1 MQNTSLF
8 SKLLD
13 AAKGLSKET
22 HRLKK
27 DVKKDFSLMNAEAYL
42 DKVVHEIEN
51 FTPTAVP
58 GELAPPW
65 TAEDGFVYSAAGL
78 RVADCHCDE
87 QPETEEHEET
97 LAQLIAAAVNASPFP
112 VIVDTSPPPKIA
124 EGYGTSFNTM
134 LRAAAGGNL
143 ALVSARYNDGRP
155 AVLVCA
161 MQTNPDKTITPV
173 PFAIM
178 VDGNPFEMFQ
188 DPTADVQ

>member
-1 MQNTSLF
+1 MHQDSLF
-8 SKLLD
+8 RKLIH

-27 DVKKDFSLMNAEAYL
+27 DVKKNFSLLNAEAYL
-42 DKVVHEIEN
+42 DEVVHEIEN

-58 GELAPPW
+58 AELAPPW
-65 TAEDGFVYSAAGL
+65 AAEDGFVYSSGGL
-78 RVADCHCDE
+78 RVADCHCDD
-87 QPETEEHEET
+87 QPETEEHEEA
-97 LAQLIAAAVNASPFP
+97 LAELIAAAVNASPFP
-112 VIVDTSPPPKIA
+112 VIVDTSPPPPIA
-124 EGYGTSFNTM
+124 DGFGTNFNTM
-134 LRAAAGGNL
+134 LRAAADGNL
-143 ALVSARYNDGRP
+143 ALVSARYKDGRP

-161 MQTNPDKTITPV
+161 MQTNPDRTITPV